1 MKNKKIII
9 AALIIGAL
17 VVTGVFG
24 AGIIIAQTSGNNF
37 GFHSLFKGAKHN
49 FTAKKGKNWKH
60 KKFSQKNKLNYLDE
74 AVKDG
79 KITEQQKQAILAK
92 KADMFNKMKELKGS
106 GGSWEEIK
114 KLKQDYMKWLEENDI
129 DLADIYGKKGK
140 WKKHGKFKKGSNFK
154 GFHKNKPSGSSI

>member
-1 MKNKKIII
+1 VKNKKIII

-17 VVTGVFG
+17 AVSGVFG
-24 AGIIIAQTSGNNF
+24 VGIIIAQTSGNNF
-37 GFHSLFKGAKHN
+37 GFHSLFKGAQHN

-60 KKFSQKNKLNYLDE
+60 KNFSQKNKVSCLDE

-92 KADMFNKMKELKGS
+92 KADMANKMKDLKDS
-106 GGSWEEIK
+106 GNWEDIK
-114 KLKQDYMKWLEENDI
+114 KLKQDFDKWAKENNIDFSDI
-129 DLADIYGKKGK
+129 CGKSGK

-154 GFHKNKPSGSSI
+154 GFHKNKPNGSSI

>member
-1 MKNKKIII
+1 MKNKKVII

-17 VVTGVFG
+17 AVTGVFG
-24 AGIIIAQTSGNNF
+24 AGIIIAQTSGHDF
-37 GFHSLFKGAKHN
+37 GLHSLFKGAKHN

-60 KKFSQKNKLNYLDE
+60 KKFSQKNKTGWFGKTLDK
-74 AVKDG
+74 AVEDG
-79 KITEQQKQAILAK
+79 KITEQQKQEILARN
-92 KADMFNKMKELKGS
+92 ADMTNKMKELKGS

-140 WKKHGKFKKGSNFK
+140 WKKHGKFKKDGYFKNF
-154 GFHKNKPSGSSI
+154 HNK

>member
-1 MKNKKIII
+1 MKNKQIII

-49 FTAKKGKNWKH
+49 FMTKKGKNWKH
-60 KKFSQKNKLNYLDE
+60 KKFSQKNKLNCLDE

-92 KADMFNKMKELKGS
+92 KADMFNKMKDLKSS
-106 GGSWEEIK
+106 GNWEEMK
-114 KLKQDYMKWLEENDI
+114 KLKQDFNKWAEENNI
-129 DLADIYGKKGK
+129 DFADICGKSGK
-140 WKKHGKFKKGSNFK
+140 WKKRGKFKKGSDFK
-154 GFHKNKPSGSSI
+154 GFHKNKPSGSNI